1 MIVAALSVTE
11 TVTWGIIYYGF
22 PVFLRPMEQDLGASR
37 VAVTAAFSIGLGTSA
52 LASISVGR
60 WLDRRGPR
68 ALMTVGSCL
77 ATLLTFAWARVES
90 LATLYV
96 VWFLMGL
103 AMATTLYEPAF
114 AVVVSWFARGRDR
127 ALLTVTLVAGLAST
141 IFMPI
146 EAALLERMGWR
157 SALTVLAV
165 VLGTITIP
173 IHALLLRQGTAG
185 RTAGVAEGAAPSL
198 TLGQAAR
205 TAIFWV
211 LGIAFVVSNFA
222 TAAVTT
228 HLIPFLVERGYS
240 AAVAAAAWP
249 RPSAWGNSRCSRA
262 SARSSRS
269 SCCRARPT
277 GWPRSP
283 ARRRS
288 RRSSARAT
296 TARSPARSRSAPTA
310 RAPSV
315 QSAPRCCSSASA
327 RTRPCSGCSRRRSS
341 PPAPRCSWRTR
352 RRARS
357 AEWPDEIWPVVRDW
371 PGDAGLRGEPSGTA
385 PFPDTICRCSSVAR
399 ESHPWRRDALA
410 QAPGHHHAVL
420 SALSARHGR
429 ARSRDGLRHFRAA
442 HTGRLRVGMAEHRGA
457 GPA

>member
-37 VAVTAAFSIGLGTSA
+37 VAVTAAFSVGLGTSA

-68 ALMTVGSCL
+68 ALMTAGSCL
-77 ATLLTFAWARVES
+77 ATLLTLAWARVEN
-90 LATLYV
+90 LPALYV

-157 SALTVLAV
+157 SALTVLGI
-165 VLGTITIP
+165 VLGVITIP
-173 IHALLLRQGTAG
+173 IHALLLRQGAAG
-185 RTAGVAEGAAPSL
+185 ASADTTTDGVPSSL

-205 TAIFWV
+205 TAVFWV
-211 LGIAFVVSNFA
+211 LSIAFLVSNFA

-240 AAVAAAAWP
+240 ASLAAAAIGWTGAMQLP
-249 RPSAWGNSRCSRA
+249 GRVLFVPISARLGARVMVAAVFVVQAFGIGQLPLLARVGTLVPFIVLQGAANGMATLARA
-262 SARSSRS
+262 SSLAEIFGARNYGAISG
-269 SCCRARPT
+269 AVAL
-277 GWPRSP
+277 G
-283 ARRRS
+283 AN
-288 RRSSARAT
+288 SARAVGPVG
-296 TARSPARSRSAPTA
+296 ASLLLLGLGSYPAVFWALAASLVAAGGAVLLADT
-310 RAPSV
+310 
-315 QSAPRCCSSASA
+315 SA
-327 RTRPCSGCSRRRSS
+327 R
-341 PPAPRCSWRTR
+341 
-352 RRARS
+352 
-357 AEWPDEIWPVVRDW
+357 
-371 PGDAGLRGEPSGTA
+371 GE
-385 PFPDTICRCSSVAR
+385 R
-399 ESHPWRRDALA
+399 
-410 QAPGHHHAVL
+410 
-420 SALSARHGR
+420 
-429 ARSRDGLRHFRAA
+429 
-442 HTGRLRVGMAEHRGA
+442 
-457 GPA
+457 

>member
-37 VAVTAAFSIGLGTSA
+37 VAVTAAFSVGLGTSA

-68 ALMTVGSCL
+68 ALMTAGSCL
-77 ATLLTFAWARVES
+77 ATLLTLAWARVES
-90 LATLYV
+90 LLALYV

-157 SALTVLAV
+157 SALSVLAI
-165 VLGTITIP
+165 VLGVITIP
-173 IHALLLRQGTAG
+173 IHALLLRQGTASAG
-185 RTAGVAEGAAPSL
+185 AGAADGVAGSL

-205 TAIFWV
+205 TAVFWV
-211 LGIAFVVSNFA
+211 LSIAFLVSNFA

-240 AAVAAAAWP
+240 ASLAAAAIGWTGAMQLP
-249 RPSAWGNSRCSRA
+249 GRVLFVPISARLGSRVMVAAVFVAQAFGIGQLPLLARVGTLVPFIVLQGAANGMATLARA
-262 SARSSRS
+262 SSLAEIFGARNYGAISG
-269 SCCRARPT
+269 AVAL
-277 GWPRSP
+277 G
-283 ARRRS
+283 ANA
-288 RRSSARAT
+288 ARAVGPVG
-296 TARSPARSRSAPTA
+296 ASLLLLGLGSYPA
-310 RAPSV
+310 V
-315 QSAPRCCSSASA
+315 F
-327 RTRPCSGCSRRRSS
+327 
-341 PPAPRCSWRTR
+341 W
-352 RRARS
+352 
-357 AEWPDEIWPVVRDW
+357 
-371 PGDAGLRGEPSGTA
+371 
-385 PFPDTICRCSSVAR
+385 
-399 ESHPWRRDALA
+399 ALA
-410 QAPGHHHAVL
+410 ASLV
-420 SALSARHGR
+420 
-429 ARSRDGLRHFRAA
+429 AA
-442 HTGRLRVGMAEHRGA
+442 GA
-457 GPA
+457 GVLLADTSTRAER

>member
-1 MIVAALSVTE
+1 MAPRPSAPRRNNADVRLGSRTIYYGWVIVAALSVTE

-37 VAVTAAFSIGLGTSA
+37 VAVTAAFSVGLGTSA

-68 ALMTVGSCL
+68 ALMTAGSCL
-77 ATLLTFAWARVES
+77 ATLLTLAWARVES
-90 LATLYV
+90 LLALYV

-157 SALTVLAV
+157 SALTVLAI
-165 VLGTITIP
+165 VLGVITIP

-185 RTAGVAEGAAPSL
+185 AGAGAADGVAGSL

-205 TAIFWV
+205 TAVFWV
-211 LGIAFVVSNFA
+211 LSIAFLVSNFA

-240 AAVAAAAWP
+240 ASLAAAAIGWTGAMQLP
-249 RPSAWGNSRCSRA
+249 GRVLFVPISARLGSRVMVAAVFVAQAFGIGQLPLLARVGTLVPFIVLQGAANGMATLARA
-262 SARSSRS
+262 SSLAEIFGARNYGAISG
-269 SCCRARPT
+269 AV
-277 GWPRSP
+277 
-283 ARRRS
+283 ALV
-288 RRSSARAT
+288 AN
-296 TARSPARSRSAPTA
+296 TA
-310 RAPSV
+310 RAVGPV
-315 QSAPRCCSSASA
+315 GASLLLLGLG
-327 RTRPCSGCSRRRSS
+327 SY
-341 PPAPRCSWRTR
+341 PAVFW
-352 RRARS
+352 
-357 AEWPDEIWPVVRDW
+357 
-371 PGDAGLRGEPSGTA
+371 
-385 PFPDTICRCSSVAR
+385 
-399 ESHPWRRDALA
+399 ALA
-410 QAPGHHHAVL
+410 ASLV
-420 SALSARHGR
+420 
-429 ARSRDGLRHFRAA
+429 AA
-442 HTGRLRVGMAEHRGA
+442 GA
-457 GPA
+457 GVLLADTSTRAER

>member
-240 AAVAAAAWP
+240 AAVAAAAIGWTGAMQLP
-249 RPSAWGNSRCSRA
+249 GRVLFVPISARLGSRIMVAAVFVAQALGVGQLTLLARLGTLVPFIVLQGAANGMATLARA
-262 SARSSRS
+262 SSLAEIFGARNYGAISG
-269 SCCRARPT
+269 AVAL
-277 GWPRSP
+277 G
-283 ARRRS
+283 AN
-288 RRSSARAT
+288 SARAFGPVG
-296 TARSPARSRSAPTA
+296 ASLLLVGLGSYPA
-310 RAPSV
+310 V
-315 QSAPRCCSSASA
+315 F
-327 RTRPCSGCSRRRSS
+327 
-341 PPAPRCSWRTR
+341 W
-352 RRARS
+352 
-357 AEWPDEIWPVVRDW
+357 
-371 PGDAGLRGEPSGTA
+371 
-385 PFPDTICRCSSVAR
+385 
-399 ESHPWRRDALA
+399 ALA
-410 QAPGHHHAVL
+410 ASLVAAGAAVL
-420 SALSARHGR
+420 LADTTTR
-429 ARSRDGLRHFRAA
+429 AER
-442 HTGRLRVGMAEHRGA
+442 
-457 GPA
+457 